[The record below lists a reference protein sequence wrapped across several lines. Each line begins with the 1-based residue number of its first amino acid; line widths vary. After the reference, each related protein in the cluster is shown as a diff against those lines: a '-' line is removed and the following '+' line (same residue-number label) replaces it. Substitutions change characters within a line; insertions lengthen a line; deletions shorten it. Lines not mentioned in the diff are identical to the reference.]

1 MHTPTLPQADPTA
14 PPFAP
19 DELPDLASIRRAAE
33 RIAPW
38 AHRTPV
44 LTSRS
49 LDAMAGAH
57 LFFKC
62 ENLQRAGAF
71 KFRGATNAV
80 FSLSDDEARRG
91 VLTHSSGNHG
101 AALALAAANRGIRCW
116 VVMPEGAPR
125 VKRAAVAGYG
135 AEIVGCAPTVEARE
149 ATAARVAAET
159 GATFIHPYDDP
170 RVIAGQG
177 TAALELLADAPGLDW
192 VVVPV
197 GGGGLA
203 SGTAIAV
210 GSISPRTRVVA
221 AEPAAADD
229 AYRSFTTGVRQP
241 AGPAPTI
248 ADGLRTAL
256 SERTFRA
263 LRERVSAVVTVE
275 EEAIVAAMRTVWE
288 RMKLVIEPS
297 AAVAV
302 AALLAG
308 TDSAAFPIAPGERA
322 GVILSGGNVDL
333 DRLPWAASGAAA
345 AGR

>member
-14 PPFAP
+14 PPLAP

-62 ENLQRAGAF
+62 ENLQRARAF

-149 ATAARVAAET
+149 ATAARVAAKT
-159 GATFIHPYDDP
+159 KATFIHPYDDP

-229 AYRSFTTGVRQP
+229 AYRSFITGVR
-241 AGPAPTI
+241 
-248 ADGLRTAL
+248 
-256 SERTFRA
+256 
-263 LRERVSAVVTVE
+263 
-275 EEAIVAAMRTVWE
+275 
-288 RMKLVIEPS
+288 
-297 AAVAV
+297 
-302 AALLAG
+302 
-308 TDSAAFPIAPGERA
+308 
-322 GVILSGGNVDL
+322 
-333 DRLPWAASGAAA
+333 
-345 AGR
+345 